1 MQTKNSPVGGGVF
14 GLEIY
19 RVAFI
24 GHREVDEHRQVA
36 DELDTV
42 LSMLL
47 KKHEYIEFY
56 VGKNGEFDEL
66 AVEKRMVGVLL
77 AYACLTL

>member
-47 KKHEYIEFY
+47 KKHEYMDISNNQ
-56 VGKNGEFDEL
+56 KN
-66 AVEKRMVGVLL
+66 EKHYRE
-77 AYACLTL
+77 